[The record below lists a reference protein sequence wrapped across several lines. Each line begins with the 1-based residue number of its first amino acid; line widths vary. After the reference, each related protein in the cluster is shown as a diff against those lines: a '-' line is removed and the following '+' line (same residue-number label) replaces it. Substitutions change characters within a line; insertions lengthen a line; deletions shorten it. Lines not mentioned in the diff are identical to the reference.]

1 MGEGSHNADSW
12 ETAKADVKTQEA
24 RLKLNRP
31 RAVCLFL
38 RPVALILGLTVKS
51 SGGGEE
57 RGMDRER
64 EGQGGHLETRG
75 RNYSRNVLLLSPKW
89 VVVYLR
95 GG

>member
-1 MGEGSHNADSW
+1 MGKGSHIPDSW
-12 ETAKADVKTQEA
+12 EVAKADVKTQEA

-31 RAVCLFL
+31 GAVCLFL
-38 RPVALILGLTVKS
+38 LPVALILGLTVKS

-57 RGMDRER
+57 RGMDRGR

-75 RNYSRNVLLLSPKW
+75 RNYSRNVLLLLPKW
-89 VVVYLR
+89 VVVYLK